1 MTWYPLPLQRTVASI
16 CDVVYRVIMASE
28 VLIGCS
34 GWNYGDDVAR
44 GGWVGSF
51 YPDSQTKRLRYYSEF
66 FPTAE
71 FDAIFYEKFYS
82 KMGQGTFYGM
92 IKATPENFEF
102 SVKVPET
109 ITHQKRLNVKVGAAE
124 AFEEF
129 LERISP
135 LKKAN
140 KLGAILV
147 QLPPSFSVDEFKHVE
162 GFLDRLPRGY
172 DYALEFRHPS
182 WKTEGPW
189 ELLKHYNVAATMTD
203 SPDPT
208 LKYLS
213 DNITLT
219 ADHAFIR
226 LHGRNQGYWYNYSYS
241 EEELKPWAEKVKRIR
256 EDPEAKR
263 LRVYFNNHYGA
274 KAVENALEF
283 KEMLGEQLT
292 KEQEAAKN
300 RIAAKLAGLKK
311 QTQLQHFDA
320 V

>member
-1 MTWYPLPLQRTVASI
+1 
-16 CDVVYRVIMASE
+16 MASE

-34 GWNYGDDVAR
+34 GWNYGDNVAE

-182 WKTEGPW
+182 WETEGPW

-241 EEELKPWAEKVKRIR
+241 KEELKPWAEKVKRIR
-256 EDPEAKR
+256 KDPEAKR

-300 RIAAKLAGLKK
+300 QIAAKLAGLKK